1 MFNILPP
8 LLIILGLAGLVFIFK
23 RQSNQKDQKII
34 TEIREE
40 KIINREKE
48 FLDKF
53 REILNKENY
62 QKACNQFF
70 LLVEKFLVR
79 SRIIILRIDG
89 AIFKNL
95 AKIRGRKNNGGEE
108 EKKNGIIQSFS
119 EGKLTENDA
128 ATLHIL
134 NISQEEKE
142 LLKKIENNPEDI
154 ALLKNLARLYLWQ
167 EDFSSARWVLL
178 RAHRLNKEDNVIQ
191 DLLIELYEKTGGK

>member
-23 RQSNQKDQKII
+23 RQNDQKDQKII

-53 REILNKENY
+53 RELLNKENY

-70 LLVEKFLVR
+70 LLAEKFLVR
-79 SRIIILRIDG
+79 SRIIILRVDG

-119 EGKLTENDA
+119 EGKLTEDDA
-128 ATLHIL
+128 AILHIS

-154 ALLKNLARLYLWQ
+154 AILKNLARLYLWQ

-191 DLLIELYEKTGGK
+191 DLLTELYEKTGGK

>member
-23 RQSNQKDQKII
+23 RQNDQKDQKII

-79 SRIIILRIDG
+79 SRIIILRVDG

-128 ATLHIL
+128 DTLHIL
-134 NISQEEKE
+134 NISRGEKE
-142 LLKKIENNPEDI
+142 LLKKIENNTEDI
-154 ALLKNLARLYLWQ
+154 AILKNLARLYLWQ
-167 EDFSSARWVLL
+167 EDFSSARWALL
-178 RAHRLNKEDNVIQ
+178 QAYRLNKEDNVIQ
-191 DLLIELYEKTGGK
+191 DLLIELYEKIGRK

>member
-23 RQSNQKDQKII
+23 RQNNQKDQKII

-79 SRIIILRIDG
+79 SRIIILRVDG

-119 EGKLTENDA
+119 EEKSTENDA

-134 NISQEEKE
+134 NISREEKE

-154 ALLKNLARLYLWQ
+154 AILKNLARLYLWQ
-167 EDFSSARWVLL
+167 EDFSSARWALL
-178 RAHRLNKEDNVIQ
+178 QAYRLNKEDNVIQ
-191 DLLIELYEKTGGK
+191 DLLIELYEKIGRK